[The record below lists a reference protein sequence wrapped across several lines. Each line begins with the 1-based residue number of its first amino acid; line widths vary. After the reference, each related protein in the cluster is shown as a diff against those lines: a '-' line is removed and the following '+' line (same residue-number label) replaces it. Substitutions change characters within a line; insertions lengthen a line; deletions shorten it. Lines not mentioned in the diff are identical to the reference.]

1 LPSVSVEEK
10 QQEKKK
16 PRQQICN
23 ELFSFFSTIFKDG
36 CSLDVKLDPV
46 CISEHEKSPVIK
58 FEEIKSY
65 FNTPIL
71 NNLKKFHFKQVKT
84 FYVIFIV

>member
-1 LPSVSVEEK
+1 
-10 QQEKKK
+10 
-16 PRQQICN
+16 
-23 ELFSFFSTIFKDG
+23 
-36 CSLDVKLDPV
+36 VKLDPV